1 MNFAFHCVSKVLS
14 FMSKNFR
21 LSGVIPALV
30 TPFKKEDE
38 EIDEDKLKTLI
49 DFVIEKGVTGVVPCG
64 TTGEFTSMSDEEKKH
79 VLQVT
84 VDHVNGRVPV
94 VAGTGCAATKETIEM
109 SKFGKDVGADAVL
122 VVTPFYLKPSDR
134 GIYEHFRR
142 VAEALDGFPVIMY
155 NIPQVTGVTLAWPLV
170 EDLAEIDNIVG
181 LKDSSGQLPYTMAV
195 LEKVRDKIF
204 VMCGHDEVVLPAL
217 AGGVNG
223 VILASANVIP
233 DIWLKLYNAVK
244 NGKLDEARKIQM
256 QIQKFVRIIVGSGAV
271 GVKESLKAMGINVG
285 PPRWPLSVGGELSF
299 ENREEIRIELE
310 KFGKIEK
317 KVIEFEVEPGVP
329 LQERFASIDIT
340 PKVINDFSLKVGEAL
355 IASGS
360 EVAHIDVMIGKKD
373 GPIGEAFA
381 KAKASPVPGHEAL
394 LAVLE
399 PNLAVKPPT
408 LIIPTVTIKNLRQ
421 SQMVFGPAQAG
432 VAKGVT
438 DSVTDGILPKGAL
451 NELLI
456 IANVFVHPSAVDRH
470 RIFINN
476 WKAMRQAIRRAM
488 EGRPTAEELERDKEA
503 ARHPF
508 KHTP

>member
-1 MNFAFHCVSKVLS
+1 MSSYLPEVSS
-14 FMSKNFR
+14 FMSKSFK

-38 EIDEDKLKTLI
+38 EVNEEALKTLI

-64 TTGEFTSMSDEEKKH
+64 TTGEFTSMSDEEKKR

-109 SKFGKDVGADAVL
+109 SKFAKDIGADAAL

-134 GIYEHFRR
+134 GIYEHYRR
-142 VAEALDGFPVIMY
+142 VAEALDGFPLIMY

-181 LKDSSGQLPYTMAV
+181 LKDSSGQLSYTMAV

-204 VMCGHDEVVLPAL
+204 VMCGHDEVILPAL
-217 AGGVNG
+217 AGGANG

-233 DIWLKLYNAVK
+233 DIWLKLYKTVK
-244 NGKLDEARKIQM
+244 DGKLEEARKIQM
-256 QIQKFVRIIVGSGAV
+256 QIQKFARIIVGSGAV
-271 GVKESLKAMGINVG
+271 GVKESLKAMGIDVG
-285 PPRWPLSVGGELSF
+285 PPRWPLSVGGELTF
-299 ENREEIRIELE
+299 ENKEEIRIELE
-310 KFGKIEK
+310 KLGKIEK
-317 KVIEFEVEPGVP
+317 RVVEFEVVSGVP
-329 LQERFASIDIT
+329 IEERFAAVDLT
-340 PKVINDFSLKVGEAL
+340 PKIIKDFSLRVGESL
-355 IASGS
+355 VASGS
-360 EVAHIDVMIGKKD
+360 EVAHIDVMIGRKD
-373 GPIGEAFA
+373 GPVGEAFA
-381 KAKASPVPGHEAL
+381 KAKANPIPGHEAL

-421 SQMVFGPAQAG
+421 SQIIFGPAQAG

-438 DSVTDGILPKGAL
+438 DSVSDGFIPKSAVDDMI
-451 NELLI
+451 I

-488 EGRPTAEELERDKEA
+488 EGRPTIEELERDKEA

-508 KHTP
+508 KNTP

>member
-1 MNFAFHCVSKVLS
+1 
-14 FMSKNFR
+14 MSKSFK

-30 TPFKKEDE
+30 TPFRKDNE
-38 EIDEDKLKTLI
+38 EVDEDALKALI
-49 DFVIEKGVTGVVPCG
+49 DFVIGKGVTGVVPCG
-64 TTGEFTSMSDEEKKH
+64 TTGEFTSMSDSEKQR
-79 VLQVT
+79 VLKLT
-84 VDHVNGRVPV
+84 IDHVNGKVPV
-94 VAGTGCAATKETIEM
+94 IAGTGCAATRETIEM
-109 SKFGKDVGADAVL
+109 SKFAKDVGADAAL

-134 GIYEHFRR
+134 GIYEHYRK
-142 VAEALDGFPVIMY
+142 VAEALDGFPLIMY

-233 DIWLKLYNAVK
+233 DVWLQLYKAIK
-244 NGKLDEARKIQM
+244 NGKLEEARNIQM
-256 QIQKFVRIIVGSGAV
+256 KVQKLARIIVGSGAV
-271 GVKESLKAMGINVG
+271 GVKEALRAMGVDAG
-285 PPRWPLSVGGELSF
+285 SPRWPLSVGGELSF

-310 KFGKIEK
+310 KLGKIEK
-317 KVIEFEVEPGVP
+317 AILEFEVKPGVSIE
-329 LQERFASIDIT
+329 ERFAAVQVT
-340 PKVINDFSLKVGEAL
+340 PSVIRDFSLRVGEAL
-355 IASGS
+355 VDSGS
-360 EVAHIDVMIGKKD
+360 EVAHIDVLIGKKD
-373 GPIGEAFA
+373 GPVGEGFT

-394 LAVLE
+394 LALLE

-408 LIIPTVTIKNLRQ
+408 LIVPTVTIRNLRQ
-421 SQMVFGPAQAG
+421 SQMIFGPAQAG
-432 VAKGVT
+432 VAKGVV
-438 DSVTDGILPKGAL
+438 DSVADGIIPKGAL
-451 NELLI
+451 DELVI
-456 IANVFVHPSAVDRH
+456 VANVFVHPAAVDRH

-476 WKAMRQAIRRAM
+476 WKAMRHAIRRAM
-488 EGRPTAEELERDKEA
+488 EGRPTLEELEKDKEA

>member
-1 MNFAFHCVSKVLS
+1 
-14 FMSKNFR
+14 MSKSFK

-30 TPFKKEDE
+30 TPFRKDGEELDE
-38 EIDEDKLKTLI
+38 QALKTLI

-64 TTGEFTSMSDEEKKH
+64 TTGEFTSMSDVEKQRI
-79 VLQVT
+79 LQLT

-94 VAGTGCAATKETIEM
+94 IAGTGCAATKQTIEM
-109 SKFGKDVGADAVL
+109 SKFAKDVGADSVL
-122 VVTPFYLKPSDR
+122 VVTPFYMKPSDR
-134 GIYEHFRR
+134 GIYEHYRR

-195 LEKVRDKIF
+195 LEKVREKIF

-233 DIWLKLYNAVK
+233 DIWLKLYKAVK
-244 NGKLDEARKIQM
+244 DGKLEEAREIQM
-256 QIQKFVRIIVGSGAV
+256 RIQKFVRIIVGSGAV
-271 GVKESLKAMGINVG
+271 GVKESLRAMGIDVG
-285 PPRWPLSVGGELSF
+285 LPRWPLSVGGELSF

-317 KVIEFEVEPGVP
+317 KVVEFEVVPGVP
-329 LQERFASIDIT
+329 IESRFAAVEIT
-340 PKVINDFSLKVGEAL
+340 PKIIKNFSLKVGEAL

-360 EVAHIDVMIGKKD
+360 EVAHIDVMIGNKD
-373 GPIGEAFA
+373 GPVGEAFA
-381 KAKASPVPGHEAL
+381 KAKANPIPGHEAL

-399 PNLAVKPPT
+399 PNLAVKPST

-421 SQMVFGPAQAG
+421 SQMIFGPAQAG
-432 VAKGVT
+432 IAKGVT
-438 DSVTDGILPKGAL
+438 DSVTDGIIPKDAL
-451 NELLI
+451 DQMLI

-488 EGRPTAEELERDKEA
+488 EERPTIEELERDKEA

>member
-1 MNFAFHCVSKVLS
+1 
-14 FMSKNFR
+14 MSKSFK
-21 LSGVIPALV
+21 LSGVLPALV
-30 TPFKKEDE
+30 TPFRKEDE
-38 EIDEDKLKTLI
+38 AIDKEAFKTLI

-64 TTGEFTSMSDEEKKH
+64 TTGEFTSMSEEEKKGI
-79 VLQVT
+79 LQIT
-84 VDHVNGRVPV
+84 VDHVNGKVPV

-109 SKFGKDVGADAVL
+109 TKFAKDVGADAAL

-134 GIYEHFRR
+134 GIYEHYRR
-142 VAEALDGFPVIMY
+142 VADAVDGFPIIMY

-170 EDLAEIDNIVG
+170 EDLVEIDNIVG

-217 AGGVNG
+217 AGGANG

-233 DIWLKLYNAVK
+233 DIWLRVVNAVK
-244 NGKLDEARKIQM
+244 DGKLDEARKIQM
-256 QIQKFVRIIVGSGAV
+256 QIQKFARIIVGSGAV
-271 GVKESLKAMGINVG
+271 GVKESLKCMGLDVG
-285 PPRWPLSVGGELSF
+285 VPRWPLSVGGELSF

-310 KFGKIEK
+310 KLGKIEK
-317 KVIEFEVEPGVP
+317 KVVEFEVVPGVP
-329 LQERFASIDIT
+329 LEDRFAAVDLT
-340 PKVINDFSLKVGEAL
+340 PKVIRDFSLKVGEAL

-360 EVAHIDVMIGKKD
+360 EVAHIDVMIGRKD
-373 GPIGEAFA
+373 GPVGEAFA
-381 KAKASPVPGHEAL
+381 KAKANPVPGHEAL

-399 PNLAVKPPT
+399 PNLVVKPST

-421 SQMVFGPAQAG
+421 SQMIFGPAQAG
-432 VAKGVT
+432 VAKGVA
-438 DSVTDGILPKGAL
+438 DCVTDGIIPRGAL
-451 NELLI
+451 DELAI

-476 WKAMRQAIRRAM
+476 WKAMRQAIRRAI

>member
-1 MNFAFHCVSKVLS
+1 MNKS
-14 FMSKNFR
+14 FK
-21 LSGVIPALV
+21 LSGVVPALV
-30 TPFKKEDE
+30 TPFNKENEEVNEEALKK
-38 EIDEDKLKTLI
+38 LI

-64 TTGEFTSMSDEEKKH
+64 TTGEFTSMSDGEKKKI
-79 VLQVT
+79 LQIT

-94 VAGTGCAATKETIEM
+94 IAGTGCAATKETIEM
-109 SKFGKDVGADAVL
+109 SKFAKDVGADAAL

-134 GIYEHFRR
+134 GIYEHYRK
-142 VAEALDGFPVIMY
+142 VAESLDGFPLVMY

-233 DIWLKLYNAVK
+233 DIWLKLFKAVK
-244 NGKLDEARKIQM
+244 DGKLDEARRIQM
-256 QIQKFVRIIVGSGAV
+256 QVQKFARIIVGSGAV
-271 GVKESLKAMGINVG
+271 GVKESLKAMGIDVG
-285 PPRWPLSVGGELSF
+285 APRWPLSVGGELSF
-299 ENREEIRIELE
+299 ENKEEIRIELE
-310 KFGKIEK
+310 KLGKIEK
-317 KVIEFEVEPGVP
+317 KVVKFEVVPGVP
-329 LQERFASIDIT
+329 IEQRFAAVDVT
-340 PKVINDFSLKVGEAL
+340 PGTIKDFSLKLGESL
-355 IASGS
+355 VDSGS
-360 EVAHIDVMIGKKD
+360 EVAHIDVMIGRND
-373 GPIGEAFA
+373 GPVGQAFA
-381 KAKASPVPGHEAL
+381 KAKANPIPGHEAL

-399 PNLAVKPPT
+399 PNLAVKPTT

-421 SQMVFGPAQAG
+421 SQMIFGPAQAG
-432 VAKGVT
+432 IAKGVA
-438 DSVTDGILPKGAL
+438 DSVSDGIIPSGAID
-451 NELLI
+451 ELAI

-476 WKAMRQAIRRAM
+476 WKAMKQAIRKAM
-488 EGRPTAEELERDKEA
+488 EGRPSAEEMVRDKEA